1 MGTKKADATR
11 KKLLDAA
18 LEVMAQQGYAGATM
32 GQIAAA
38 AGVSKGLAYYHFASK
53 ADIAS
58 EILGSF
64 VSEVYGQFVAIAGRA
79 PSGLGALVEM
89 LDLFADTLAEN
100 GRLSSFYLSELW
112 RKTRVWAL
120 DMGDLEAKLIAL
132 VAEQF
137 ARAKRE
143 GKVREEVDPEFA
155 AVTSIGI
162 VLTTAMRYFGADEK
176 AGPRLAKDEY
186 VRSVVDFIL
195 HAVDTRA

>member
-18 LEVMAQQGYAGATM
+18 LEVMAQQGYAEATM
-32 GQIAAA
+32 EQIAAA

-64 VSEVYGQFVAIAGRA
+64 VGELHGKFTAIAAQART
-79 PSGLGALVEM
+79 GLGALVEM
-89 LDLFADTLAEN
+89 LDLFADALAEN
-100 GRLSSFYLSELW
+100 GRFSRFYLSELW
-112 RKTRVWAL
+112 RDKRVWAL
-120 DMGDLEAKLIAL
+120 DMGDLEARLITI

-155 AVTSIGI
+155 AVTSIGV
-162 VLTTAMRYFGADEK
+162 VLTTAMRYFGTDGNS
-176 AGPRLAKDEY
+176 GPRLAKDEY
-186 VRSVVDFIL
+186 VRNVVDFIL
-195 HAVDTRA
+195 HAVDARA

>member
-89 LDLFADTLAEN
+89 LDFFADALAEN

-162 VLTTAMRYFGADEK
+162 VLTTAMRYFGADEGS
-176 AGPRLAKDEY
+176 GPRLAKDEY

>member
-38 AGVSKGLAYYHFASK
+38 AGVSKGLAYYHFAST
-53 ADIAS
+53 ADIAG

-64 VSEVYGQFVAIAGRA
+64 VGEVYGQFVSIAEHA
-79 PSGLGALVEM
+79 QSGLGALVEM

-120 DMGDLEAKLIAL
+120 DMGELEAKLITL

-137 ARAKRE
+137 ARARRE
-143 GKVREEVDPEFA
+143 GKVRAEVDPEFA

-162 VLTTAMRYFGADEK
+162 VLTTAMRYFGTDEK
-176 AGPRLAKDEY
+176 AGMRLAKDEY
-186 VRSVVDFIL
+186 VRNVVDFIL